1 MQKITSK
8 ANERVKHLKR
18 LFTDKDYRNQC
29 REYPVE
35 GLRGLDGLQNL
46 RELYVRDDVAVP
58 KAGDVPVHIV
68 VPEVFNSIADTEN
81 SQGIIAVAGMAIQ
94 DAAQLQPGKRYLLLD
109 RIQDPGNMGTLIRT
123 ACAFGFS
130 GIIVMKGC
138 VDPYAPKVVRSAAS
152 ALGKIDLFR
161 CDDPAQLSGHT
172 VIGADMN
179 GADAGAYAWPT
190 AFILAIGNEAN
201 GLSDGVRA
209 LCSGMA
215 AIPIAKDMESLNA
228 AVSAAILMYAATKG
242 RTA

>member
-8 ANERVKHLKR
+8 ANERIKHLKR

-35 GLRGLDGLQNL
+35 GLRAIDGMQSV
-46 RELYVRDDVAVP
+46 RELYVRDDVNAP
-58 KAGDVPVHIV
+58 KMGDVPVHIV
-68 VPEVFNSIADTEN
+68 VPEVFSSIAETEN
-81 SQGIIAVAGMAIQ
+81 SQGIIAVAGMAVQ
-94 DAAQLQPGKRYLLLD
+94 DVAQLQQGKRYLLLD

-161 CDDPAQLSGHT
+161 CDDPALLSGYT
-172 VIGADMN
+172 VIGADMI
-179 GADAGAYAWPT
+179 GSDTGAYSWPA

-201 GLSDGVRA
+201 GLSDGVRGI
-209 LCSGMA
+209 CSAMA
-215 AIPIAKDMESLNA
+215 AIPIAKNMESLNA
-228 AVSAAILMYAATKG
+228 AVSAGILMYAATKG
-242 RTA
+242 RIA